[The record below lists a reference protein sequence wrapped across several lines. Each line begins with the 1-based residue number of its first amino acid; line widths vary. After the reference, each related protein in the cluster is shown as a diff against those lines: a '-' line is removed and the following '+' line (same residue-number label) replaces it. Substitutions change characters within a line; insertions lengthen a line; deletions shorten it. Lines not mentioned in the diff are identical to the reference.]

1 MPTYRASFHITGF
14 ESGTERVSF
23 ENPIASGKKAIMHM
37 PLRTVA
43 DQGFSVWIIRRRTAL
58 ADHVGAQQATAQK
71 QDSADVSAVCGVFYD
86 EDGTQLAFGGSVDW
100 ERHTSHDASDGGDD
114 SEEFVAK
121 YLAPEN
127 AFVVRPGES
136 MTLTMP
142 DGAIEYNVE
151 MLWEELPE

>member
-1 MPTYRASFHITGF
+1 MPTYRTSFPLSGF
-14 ESGTERVSF
+14 EVGSERVSF
-23 ENPIASGKKAIMHM
+23 ENPIASGKKAIVHM

-43 DQGFSVWIIRRRTAL
+43 DQGFSVWIIRRRTEL
-58 ADHVGAQQATAQK
+58 ADHVGAQEAPIYK
-71 QDSADVSAVCGVFYD
+71 QDSAATNSTCAVYFD
-86 EDGTQLAFGGSVDW
+86 DDGAQLVFGGSVDW
-100 ERHTSHDASDGGDD
+100 ERLTSHDASDGGDD

-142 DGAIEYNVE
+142 DGEIDYNVE
-151 MLWEELPE
+151 ILWEELPE